1 MHNFEDPVYTE
12 IYVSCLPFKNTVKLL
27 FKHHSAPTFSICPS
41 DNDLCPICHSDDDL
55 CAPTC
60 PVRHSDDDVRVP
72 TFSVCHNDNAVGSP
86 TSSICQSDD
95 LVCVPHLSHLA
106 Q

>member
-27 FKHHSAPTFSICPS
+27 FKHHSEPTFSICPS

-60 PVRHSDDDVRVP
+60 PIRHSDDDVRVP
-72 TFSVCHNDNAVGSP
+72 TFSVCHNDNAVGAP